1 MVIFSITVDDSTS
14 EKSPNLKWMVVG
26 GFVPLFCLF
35 VNAIDGYSKCE
46 LVGAKISKDKVE
58 RWWPPL

>member
-1 MVIFSITVDDSTS
+1 
-14 EKSPNLKWMVVG
+14 MVVG